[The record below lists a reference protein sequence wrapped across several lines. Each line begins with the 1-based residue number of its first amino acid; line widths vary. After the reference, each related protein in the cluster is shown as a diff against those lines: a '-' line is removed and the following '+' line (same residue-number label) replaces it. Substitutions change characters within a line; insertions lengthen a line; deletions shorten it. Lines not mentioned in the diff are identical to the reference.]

1 MANFLNTTSSGSKKP
16 KQNSRLLP
24 RKVSRK
30 YRTKQ
35 LVSEHNVKALVR
47 TQSGRPATLVVAA
60 EDEFEKVGILEYET
74 GIREVRRR
82 ASFNN
87 RFEED
92 CALGKCTVYNRIIS
106 EDYTLGDITHVK
118 SCYHPK
124 VPCENGK
131 DCIFWRALL
140 TGSFQEA
147 YLAHSAIFIHPPRT
161 WVRKFPALF
170 SYFNPIPDR
179 AKTGLDPVYSFCHG
193 FNDQVFQDPYCEDYQ
208 TQNPK
213 EALEEFLIEIR
224 ENGMD
229 RILHRDNEDLLE
241 QLREFMIESEYLRR
255 LENPLELHHILAI
268 ILFTDSAL
276 QFEYCSHTFRHGIL
290 DEKWKHFFCVMME
303 AVTILAQNSPLV
315 GQHVHVCSEGILPID
330 KNQSIQT
337 FILGSK
343 SVLPRF
349 GDKPHT
355 VYDIYLPHQHHKV
368 GSKNVCA
375 GVVDVGWLSRF
386 TTEELVIIMPGQC
399 FIPESCDVEENQC
412 SIYGTLRGN
421 CIVKKGQEQK
431 SAIVE
436 EITINFGT
444 LTAADIP
451 SQISDDVSLTNSDM
465 PSVPSISDD
474 RSADL
479 NSMALYDSEIVDV
492 RLPDD
497 IFESEQVAFTPQIN
511 SSAPAISDQD
521 TLSVDKKGAKL
532 NTGGGVQINSPAPTN
547 NFEMIKSA
555 LNCVE

>member
-1 MANFLNTTSSGSKKP
+1 
-16 KQNSRLLP
+16 
-24 RKVSRK
+24 
-30 YRTKQ
+30 
-35 LVSEHNVKALVR
+35 
-47 TQSGRPATLVVAA
+47 
-60 EDEFEKVGILEYET
+60 
-74 GIREVRRR
+74 
-82 ASFNN
+82 
-87 RFEED
+87 
-92 CALGKCTVYNRIIS
+92 
-106 EDYTLGDITHVK
+106 
-118 SCYHPK
+118 
-124 VPCENGK
+124 
-131 DCIFWRALL
+131 
-140 TGSFQEA
+140 
-147 YLAHSAIFIHPPRT
+147 
-161 WVRKFPALF
+161 
-170 SYFNPIPDR
+170 
-179 AKTGLDPVYSFCHG
+179 
-193 FNDQVFQDPYCEDYQ
+193 
-208 TQNPK
+208 
-213 EALEEFLIEIR
+213 
-224 ENGMD
+224 MD